1 MRALGVLFYATV
13 LVVVGVLMI
22 VFSVVFLFENLQP
35 QSIKYINDLLIY
47 TQTSLSVR
55 LIIGLSGLLLILI
68 SFSFAQLILGRLQR
82 EKTIAFSNPT
92 GQVTISLAAV
102 EDLIKR
108 VTNGIY
114 EIKEIKPNVIA
125 GKKGIEVDVRLV
137 LKSEANI
144 PDLTSQ
150 LQDLIKAKIQE
161 ILGIEEQIIVKIHVA
176 KIVSFEERE
185 RRKKELAREE
195 HTMPPFS
202 GYGRT

>member
-22 VFSVVFLFENLQP
+22 VFSAVFSFENLQP

-108 VTNGIY
+108 VTSGIY

-125 GKKGIEVDVRLV
+125 GKKGIEVGVRLV

-144 PDLTSQ
+144 PDLTSR
-150 LQDLIKAKIQE
+150 LQDLIKSKIQE

-185 RRKKELAREE
+185 RRKKELVRDE
-195 HTMPPFS
+195 HAIPFS

>member
-1 MRALGVLFYATV
+1 MRTLGVLFYATV
-13 LVVVGVLMI
+13 LVVIGVLMI
-22 VFSVVFLFENLQP
+22 VFSAVFSFENLQP

-102 EDLIKR
+102 EDLIRR
-108 VTNGIY
+108 VTSGIY

-144 PDLTSQ
+144 PDLTNQ
-150 LQDLIKAKIQE
+150 LQDLIKNKIQE

-176 KIVSFEERE
+176 KIVSFEEKE
-185 RRKKELAREE
+185 RRKKELLREE
-195 HTMPPFS
+195 HTIPFS
-202 GYGRT
+202 GYGKV

>member
-1 MRALGVLFYATV
+1 MRTLGVLFYATV
-13 LVVVGVLMI
+13 LVLIGVLMI
-22 VFSVVFLFENLQP
+22 VFSAVFSFENLQP

-102 EDLIKR
+102 EDLIRR
-108 VTNGIY
+108 VTSGIY

-144 PDLTSQ
+144 PDLTNQ
-150 LQDLIKAKIQE
+150 LQDLIKNKIQE

-176 KIVSFEERE
+176 KIVSFEEKE
-185 RRKKELAREE
+185 RRKKELVREE
-195 HTMPPFS
+195 HTIPFS
-202 GYGRT
+202 GYGKV

>member
-1 MRALGVLFYATV
+1 MRTLGVLFYATV
-13 LVVVGVLMI
+13 LVVIGVLMI
-22 VFSVVFLFENLQP
+22 VFSAVFSFENLQP

-47 TQTSLSVR
+47 TRTSLSVR

-102 EDLIKR
+102 EDLIRR
-108 VTNGIY
+108 VTSGIY

-144 PDLTSQ
+144 PDLTNQ
-150 LQDLIKAKIQE
+150 LQDLIKNKIQE

-176 KIVSFEERE
+176 KIVSFEEKE
-185 RRKKELAREE
+185 RRKKELVREE
-195 HTMPPFS
+195 HTIPFS
-202 GYGRT
+202 GYGKV

>member
-1 MRALGVLFYATV
+1 MRTLGVLFYATV
-13 LVVVGVLMI
+13 LVLIGVLMI
-22 VFSVVFLFENLQP
+22 VFSAVFSFENLQP

-47 TQTSLSVR
+47 TQTSLSLR

-102 EDLIKR
+102 EDLIRR
-108 VTNGIY
+108 VTSGIY

-144 PDLTSQ
+144 PDLTNQ
-150 LQDLIKAKIQE
+150 LQDLIKNKIQE

-176 KIVSFEERE
+176 KIVSFEEKE
-185 RRKKELAREE
+185 RRKKELVREE
-195 HTMPPFS
+195 HTIPFS
-202 GYGRT
+202 GYGKV

>member
-1 MRALGVLFYATV
+1 MRTLGVLFYATV
-13 LVVVGVLMI
+13 LVVIGVLMI
-22 VFSVVFLFENLQP
+22 VFSVVFSFENLQP

-102 EDLIKR
+102 EDLIRR
-108 VTNGIY
+108 VTSGIY

-144 PDLTSQ
+144 PDLTNQ
-150 LQDLIKAKIQE
+150 LQDLIKNKIQE

-176 KIVSFEERE
+176 KIVSFEEKE
-185 RRKKELAREE
+185 RRKKELVREE
-195 HTMPPFS
+195 HTIPFS
-202 GYGRT
+202 GYGKV

>member
-22 VFSVVFLFENLQP
+22 VFSVVFSFENLQP

-47 TQTSLSVR
+47 IQTSLSVR

-82 EKTIAFSNPT
+82 EKTIAFSNPA

-108 VTNGIY
+108 VTSGIY

-125 GKKGIEVDVRLV
+125 GKKGIEVNVRLV

-185 RRKKELAREE
+185 RRKKELVRDE
-195 HTMPPFS
+195 HAIPFS
-202 GYGRT
+202 GYGKV

>member
-22 VFSVVFLFENLQP
+22 VFSVVFSFENLQP

-108 VTNGIY
+108 VTSGIY

-144 PDLTSQ
+144 PDLTNQ
-150 LQDLIKAKIQE
+150 LQDLIKSKIQE

-185 RRKKELAREE
+185 RRKKELVRDE
-195 HTMPPFS
+195 HAIPFS

>member
-22 VFSVVFLFENLQP
+22 VFSVVFSFENLQP

-108 VTNGIY
+108 VTSGIY

-125 GKKGIEVDVRLV
+125 GKKGIEVGVRLV

-150 LQDLIKAKIQE
+150 LQDLIKNKIQE

-185 RRKKELAREE
+185 RRKKELVRDE
-195 HTMPPFS
+195 HTIPFS